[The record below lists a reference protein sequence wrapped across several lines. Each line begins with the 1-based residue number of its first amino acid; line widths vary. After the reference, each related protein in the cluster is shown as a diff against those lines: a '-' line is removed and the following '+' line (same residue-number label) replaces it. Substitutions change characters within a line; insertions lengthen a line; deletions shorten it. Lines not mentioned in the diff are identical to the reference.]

1 MNSEDIRFSVII
13 PAYNA
18 GKTIVRAIESALEQ
32 THAPYEI
39 IVINDTS
46 SDNTGE
52 LIESFGERV
61 KHIQLLQNCG
71 SAVARNK
78 GLDAASGD
86 YIAFLDAD
94 DLWHEQKLE
103 LVASIL
109 SAKPDISFLYHSYTL
124 QDIRT
129 ITSPQGAVLYQT
141 PFVKF
146 LTRNP
151 VATPCAVITNS
162 KEFRFEPSMRYME
175 DYDLWL
181 RIAYKHKAYFI
192 DIPLTQIGR
201 PVLSE
206 GGISENKWEMRKGE
220 LRAFRRLVR
229 LNPLFLPMLPFL
241 YTYSLGKHLY
251 KTVSGN

>member
-1 MNSEDIRFSVII
+1 MNSEDIRFSVVI

-18 GKTIVRAIESALEQ
+18 GSTIVKTIESALQQ
-32 THAPYEI
+32 THLPHEVI
-39 IVINDTS
+39 IVNDAST
-46 SDNTGE
+46 DNTE
-52 LIESFGERV
+52 DLIESFGERV

-78 GLDAASGD
+78 GLDVATGD

-94 DLWHEQKLE
+94 DRWHEQKLE

-109 SAKPDISFLYHSYTL
+109 SAKSDISFLYHSYTL
-124 QDIRT
+124 QDIDT
-129 ITSPQGAVLYQT
+129 ITSPEGAILYQT

-151 VATPCAVITNS
+151 VATPCAVIRNS
-162 KEFRFEPSMRYME
+162 KDFRFESSMRYME

-201 PVLSE
+201 PILSQ
-206 GGISENKWEMRKGE
+206 GGVSENKWKMRKGE
-220 LRAFRRLVR
+220 LRVFRRLVR
-229 LNPLFLPMLPFL
+229 LNPLFLPALPFL

-251 KTVSGN
+251 KAIS